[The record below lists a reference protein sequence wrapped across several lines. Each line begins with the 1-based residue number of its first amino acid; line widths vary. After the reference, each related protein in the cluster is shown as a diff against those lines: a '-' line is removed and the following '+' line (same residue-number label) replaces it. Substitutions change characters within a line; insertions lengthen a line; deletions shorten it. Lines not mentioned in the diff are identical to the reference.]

1 MGLGYVPAC
10 PFREECSG
18 CYVQGRQHRRTRPE
32 RLRGS
37 RLQVA
42 RTAAPGGF
50 APLRL
55 ESTLAPVTD
64 QANGLQN
71 AAPVPPGLRQA
82 ELTRTAPDRPDGS
95 PHRLTAP

>member
-42 RTAAPGGF
+42 RTAAPGGY

-55 ESTLAPVTD
+55 ESTLAPVTN
-64 QANGLQN
+64 QVKGLQN
-71 AAPVPPGLRQA
+71 AAPGPAGCVGGTDPDAPGQAARPP
-82 ELTRTAPDRPDGS
+82 DKPDGS
-95 PHRLTAP
+95 